1 MYRVIVVDDERT
13 AVDALSRLLRLD
25 GYDVV
30 GYTRALD
37 GRAAIETEPFD
48 AVVTDLE
55 MPDLHGVDLVRVAQR
70 VKHAAPVFV
79 VSAYANSAVGMSA
92 LAAGAR
98 RVFGKPLDYDA
109 LAEALQE
116 ALRV

>member
-1 MYRVIVVDDERT
+1 MFRIIVVDDERS

-30 GYTRALD
+30 GFHHSIE
-37 GRAAIETEPFD
+37 GRAAIEAGPFD

-55 MPDLHGVDLVRVAQR
+55 MPELHGVDLVRVAQR

-79 VSAYANSAVGMSA
+79 VSAYANSAVAKSA

-116 ALRV
+116 ALGR